1 MNTFINK
8 KIYLYQNF
16 QNPKVA
22 NEVSSLIA
30 GINGGATIS
39 FFSSDLPGTF
49 SEARTIRAT
58 ATLLKEPPVPTLS
71 RRSEN
76 SNAYNQYS
84 CHPPTIDIGSKL
96 DATKNKLIPIVTWF
110 LDLFPFI
117 ARMFAEISSL
127 RSKIIKKLGLACLLP
142 KFIRPVNPFIE
153 HVKCSL
159 GLDNKE
165 LVETQQCSDNLC
177 SNSVLYDRKMN
188 RDQRFTNLEFRVKD
202 TGSRVDECFEEMETE
217 TYGAR
222 VIVKLVDDQPCED
235 PRFESICRETISKGY
250 VIFESDCQTPRYA
263 STF

>member
-1 MNTFINK
+1 M
-8 KIYLYQNF
+8 
-16 QNPKVA
+16 
-22 NEVSSLIA
+22 A
-30 GINGGATIS
+30 GINGGAAIS
-39 FFSSDLPGTF
+39 VFSSDLPGTF
-49 SEARTIRAT
+49 FVARAIPAT
-58 ATLLKEPPVPTLS
+58 SILIKEPLVPTLS
-71 RRSEN
+71 RQSEDPY
-76 SNAYNQYS
+76 SYNQYS
-84 CHPPTIDIGSKL
+84 CLGPIIDIGSKL
-96 DATKNKLIPIVTWF
+96 EAAKNKLIPIVTWF

-117 ARMFAEISSL
+117 ARLFADISSL

-142 KFIRPVNPFIE
+142 KFIRPINPFIE

-202 TGSRVDECFEEMETE
+202 TRSRVDECFEEMETE

-263 STF
+263 SIF